1 MRDGLSTSPR
11 RRTRMLPRM
20 SSLTV
25 ERGAGDEGKAAPRHV
40 RVGGVKVFDGGLE
53 EAAMLLKRR
62 LAQGEGARVATANL
76 DFLALAARDP
86 ILSRD
91 LDRSDL
97 VVADGAPVAWMAR
110 RGGATGVQR
119 CAGVDL
125 VLALCRDSGA
135 GHPLRVLLYGAT
147 PEVAAVAAERLAA
160 LGGNVEI
167 AGMMCPPFRSL
178 SRLEQANERR
188 QIAALAPDLVLVA
201 LGCPRQ
207 ERLIATYFDSAP
219 AAIWIGVGGTL
230 DFLAGRKRRA
240 PRWLQA
246 AGLEWT
252 ARLAQDPRRLWK
264 RYLLRDL
271 PFLLRLAPSQ
281 LNWSRRPR
289 AG

>member
-1 MRDGLSTSPR
+1 
-11 RRTRMLPRM
+11 MLPRM
-20 SSLTV
+20 SSMAV
-25 ERGAGDEGKAAPRHV
+25 EQAGTEGQAAPRHV

-53 EAAMLLKRR
+53 EATVVLRRR
-62 LAQGEGARVATANL
+62 LAEGRGARVATANL

-86 ILSRD
+86 ILSGD

-110 RGGATGVQR
+110 HAGATSVRR

-125 VLALCRDSGA
+125 VLALCRESRA
-135 GHPLRVLLYGAT
+135 GRPLRVLLYGAT
-147 PEVAAVAAERLAA
+147 PDVAAVAAERLTAPD
-160 LGGNVEI
+160 GNGEV
-167 AGMMCPPFRSL
+167 AGVMCPPFRPL
-178 SRLEQANERR
+178 TQLEQAEEQR

-207 ERLIATYFDSAP
+207 ERLIATYFDNAP
-219 AAIWIGVGGTL
+219 TAIWIGVGGTL

-246 AGLEWT
+246 TGLEWT
-252 ARLAQDPRRLWK
+252 ARLAQDPRRLWR
-264 RYLLRDL
+264 RYLLRDI

-281 LNWSRRPR
+281 LKWGRR
-289 AG
+289 AGAG